1 MERLAIQILE
11 VKMPLRVTKAIFLM
25 PLNIII
31 KHTDIFQIHSDVV
44 PTLIYELLLVLND
57 VCVKSRRKK
66 KVKYYFAGSRF
77 LVYTICSVMLCDLF
91 HLL

>member
-1 MERLAIQILE
+1 
-11 VKMPLRVTKAIFLM
+11 MPLRVTKAIFLM

-66 KVKYYFAGSRF
+66 KSEILLCRFKISGIYY
-77 LVYTICSVMLCDLF
+77 L
-91 HLL
+91 

>member
-1 MERLAIQILE
+1 
-11 VKMPLRVTKAIFLM
+11 MPPRVTKAIFWM

-66 KVKYYFAGSRF
+66 KSEILLCRFKISGIYY
-77 LVYTICSVMLCDLF
+77 L
-91 HLL
+91 

>member
-44 PTLIYELLLVLND
+44 PTLIYELLLVLNQEG
-57 VCVKSRRKK
+57 KK
-66 KVKYYFAGSRF
+66 KSEILLCRFKISGIYY
-77 LVYTICSVMLCDLF
+77 L
-91 HLL
+91 